1 MPSEP
6 EKPEEKPDLVLRAQD
21 GSTYLIQVKE
31 TKNGEVPEAMDF
43 AEMLRQAIRDSQ
55 ISQYQLA
62 KTAGVPQPAISVFM
76 NGGDLRLK
84 TFNRL
89 AYFMG
94 FELRQLKSKAPKK
107 KPKGK

>member
-1 MPSEP
+1 MAL
-6 EKPEEKPDLVLRAQD
+6 KPENDARPDYELKARD
-21 GSTYLIQVKE
+21 GSTYLFQRKMPS
-31 TKNGEVPEAMDF
+31 EVPEDMDF
-43 AEMLRQAIRDSQ
+43 AQQLRQAIAESG

-62 KTAGVPQPAISVFM
+62 KAAEVPQGAISMFM

-107 KPKGK
+107 KPAKKK